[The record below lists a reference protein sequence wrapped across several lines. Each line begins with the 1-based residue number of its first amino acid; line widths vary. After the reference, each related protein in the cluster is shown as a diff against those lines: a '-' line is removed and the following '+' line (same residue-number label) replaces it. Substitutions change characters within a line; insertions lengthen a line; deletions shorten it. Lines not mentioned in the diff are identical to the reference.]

1 MRRVA
6 VLPPRQASFVHFNE
20 RGGSPLKEFPDLSPI
35 DKAPSLT
42 TMNTFG
48 FKLYG
53 KSDLDDETDSNM
65 TTQYFVALFI
75 PLFPIARYRVIS
87 EDGDSY
93 RFLGKGK
100 FRTVEWVHMA
110 VFIAVVFYMIKN
122 AGLK

>member
-1 MRRVA
+1 MNQSDMRPSTGRA
-6 VLPPRQASFVHFNE
+6 
-20 RGGSPLKEFPDLSPI
+20 RGRSNNPFPDLSPI

-42 TMNTFG
+42 TINTFG

-53 KSDLDDETDSNM
+53 KSDRDLETDSYM

-87 EDGDSY
+87 EDGHGY
-93 RFLGKGK
+93 RFLGQGK
-100 FRTVEWVHMA
+100 LRGIDWVHRA
-110 VFIAVVFYMIKN
+110 VFLAVVFYMIKN

>member
-1 MRRVA
+1 LKQQDVRSSSRRA
-6 VLPPRQASFVHFNE
+6 RS
-20 RGGSPLKEFPDLSPI
+20 GSSNPFPDLSPI

-42 TMNTFG
+42 TVNTFG

-53 KSDLDDETDSNM
+53 KSDRDVETDSYM

-87 EDGDSY
+87 EDGY
-93 RFLGKGK
+93 GYKFLGKGK
-100 FRTVEWVHMA
+100 LRGIDWVHMA
-110 VFIAVVFYMIKN
+110 VFVAIVFYMIKT

>member
-1 MRRVA
+1 MKQSEVKSSTGRAR
-6 VLPPRQASFVHFNE
+6 S
-20 RGGSPLKEFPDLSPI
+20 GSSNPFPDLSPI

-42 TMNTFG
+42 TINTFG

-53 KSDLDDETDSNM
+53 KSDRDDETDSYM

-87 EDGDSY
+87 EDGHGY

-100 FRTVEWVHMA
+100 LRGIDWVHVA
-110 VFIAVVFYMIKN
+110 AFFALVFYMIKT